1 MTCEALERIMAP
13 ELNNAKRAGKILAY
27 AEVGLSVQEIADKVN
42 LSVEEVEKIIEENW
56 RFR

>member
-42 LSVEEVEKIIEENW
+42 LSVEEVEKIIEEN
-56 RFR
+56 